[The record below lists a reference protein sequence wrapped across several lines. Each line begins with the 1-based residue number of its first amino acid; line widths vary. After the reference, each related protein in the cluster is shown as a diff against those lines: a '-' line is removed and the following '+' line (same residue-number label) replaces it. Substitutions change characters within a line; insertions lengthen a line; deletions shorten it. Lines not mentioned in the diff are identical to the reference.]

1 MSHSGDIFLKRQF
14 LRRGKNLL
22 LLIFPPKYPEGVYIK
37 SLKNETDFGI
47 PFPVANLLCGGS
59 HMSLERNLDEK
70 GSVSAAWDLIDLV
83 LQEECISIIYAS
95 V

>member
-1 MSHSGDIFLKRQF
+1 
-14 LRRGKNLL
+14 
-22 LLIFPPKYPEGVYIK
+22 
-37 SLKNETDFGI
+37 
-47 PFPVANLLCGGS
+47 
-59 HMSLERNLDEK
+59 MSLERNLDEK